1 MLGSHNSLTY
11 LPCRKWWMY
20 LINWAAK
27 CQSKTLSTQFHDGA
41 KYFDFRVRFKDG
53 KPVIAHGLIEY
64 KGNIDHKVAN
74 LNYLAEYFR
83 ETICLRFVLEYNKIP
98 EDFASQMASL
108 VDLVRYYRGKYPNIT
123 YTYIMSKWNE
133 RLIAS
138 YYKEDTPNLIHKYS
152 SVLKEKRFLWIP
164 YWYAKLHNKKT
175 RKTFKHVL
183 EDEDSKVLMLDY
195 INIK

>member
-27 CQSKTLSTQFHDGA
+27 CQSKTLNTQFHDGA

-64 KGNIDHKVAN
+64 KGNIDYMVAN
-74 LNYLAEYFR
+74 LNYFAEYFK
-83 ETICLRFVLEYNKIP
+83 ETIYLRFVLEYNKIP
-98 EDFASQMASL
+98 EDFASQIASL

-133 RLIAS
+133 QKVAT
-138 YYKEDTPNLIHKYS
+138 YYSKDTDTPTLIHKYS

-164 YWYAKLHNKKT
+164 YWYAKLHNK
-175 RKTFKHVL
+175 TFLHKYTKEVSS
-183 EDEDSKVLMLDY
+183 DSDVLMLDFV
-195 INIK
+195 

>member
-27 CQSKTLSTQFHDGA
+27 CQSKTLNTQFHDGA

-64 KGNIDHKVAN
+64 KGNIDYMVAN
-74 LNYLAEYFR
+74 LNYFAEYFK
-83 ETICLRFVLEYNKIP
+83 ETIYLRFVLEYNKIP
-98 EDFASQMASL
+98 EDFASQIASL
-108 VDLVRYYRGKYPNIT
+108 VNLVRYYRGKYPNIT

-133 RLIAS
+133 QKVAT
-138 YYKEDTPNLIHKYS
+138 YYSKDTDTPTLIHKYS

-164 YWYAKLHNKKT
+164 YWYAKLHNKKN
-175 RKTFKHVL
+175 RKTFKNTL
-183 EDEDSKVLMLDY
+183 EDKANRVLMLDFV
-195 INIK
+195 

>member
-27 CQSKTLSTQFHDGA
+27 CQSKTLNTQFHDGA
-41 KYFDFRVRFKDG
+41 KYFDFRVMFKDG
-53 KPVIAHGLIEY
+53 KPVIAQGLIEY
-64 KGNIDHKVAN
+64 KGNIDHMVAN
-74 LNYLAEYFR
+74 LNYFAEYFG
-83 ETICLRFVLEYNKIP
+83 ETIYLRFVLEYNKIP

-123 YTYIMSKWNE
+123 YTYVMSKWNE
-133 RLIAS
+133 QKVAT
-138 YYKEDTPNLIHKYS
+138 YYSKDTDTPTLIHKYS

-164 YWYAKLHNKKT
+164 YWYAKLHNK
-175 RKTFKHVL
+175 TFLHKYTKEVSS
-183 EDEDSKVLMLDY
+183 DSDVLMLDF
-195 INIK
+195 I

>member
-27 CQSKTLSTQFHDGA
+27 CQSKTLNTQFHDGA
-41 KYFDFRVRFKDG
+41 KYFDFRIRFKDG

-64 KGNIDHKVAN
+64 KGNIDYMVAN
-74 LNYLAEYFR
+74 LNYFAEYFK
-83 ETICLRFVLEYNKIP
+83 ETIYLRFVLEYNKIP
-98 EDFASQMASL
+98 EDFASQIASL
-108 VDLVRYYRGKYPNIT
+108 VNLVRYYREKYPNIT

-133 RLIAS
+133 QKVAT
-138 YYKEDTPNLIHKYS
+138 YYSKDTDTPTLIHKYS

-164 YWYAKLHNKKT
+164 YWYAKLHNKKN
-175 RKTFKHVL
+175 RKAFKHVL
-183 EDEDSKVLMLDY
+183 EDKDNKVLMLDFV
-195 INIK
+195 

>member
-27 CQSKTLSTQFHDGA
+27 CQSKTLNTQFHDGA

-64 KGNIDHKVAN
+64 KGNIDYMVAN
-74 LNYLAEYFR
+74 LNYLAEYFS
-83 ETICLRFVLEYNKIP
+83 ETIYLRFVLEYNKIP
-98 EDFASQMASL
+98 EDFASQIASL

-133 RLIAS
+133 QKVAT
-138 YYKEDTPNLIHKYS
+138 YYSKDTDTPTLIHKYS

-164 YWYAKLHNKKT
+164 YWYAKLHNK
-175 RKTFKHVL
+175 TFLHKYTKEVSS
-183 EDEDSKVLMLDY
+183 DSDVLMLDFV
-195 INIK
+195 

>member
-27 CQSKTLSTQFHDGA
+27 CQSKTLNTQFHDGA

-64 KGNIDHKVAN
+64 KGNIDYMVAN
-74 LNYLAEYFR
+74 LNYFAEYFK
-83 ETICLRFVLEYNKIP
+83 ETIYLRFVLEYNKIP
-98 EDFASQMASL
+98 EDFASQIASL
-108 VDLVRYYRGKYPNIT
+108 VNLVRYYRGKYPNIT

-133 RLIAS
+133 QKVAT
-138 YYKEDTPNLIHKYS
+138 YYSKDTDTPTLIHKYS

-164 YWYAKLHNKKT
+164 YWYAKLHNKKN
-175 RKTFKHVL
+175 RKAFKHVL
-183 EDEDSKVLMLDY
+183 EDEDSKVLMLDFV
-195 INIK
+195 

>member
-27 CQSKTLSTQFHDGA
+27 CQSKTLNEQFHNGA
-41 KYFDFRVRFKDG
+41 KYFDFRIRFKDG

-64 KGNIDHKVAN
+64 KGNIDYMVAN
-74 LNYLAEYFR
+74 LNYFAEYFK
-83 ETICLRFVLEYNKIP
+83 ETIYLRFVLEYNKIP
-98 EDFASQMASL
+98 EDFASQIASL
-108 VDLVRYYRGKYPNIT
+108 VNLVRYYRGKYPNIT

-133 RLIAS
+133 QKVAT
-138 YYKEDTPNLIHKYS
+138 YYSKDTDTPTLIHKYS

-164 YWYAKLHNKKT
+164 YWYARLHNKKN
-175 RKTFKHVL
+175 RKAFKHIL
-183 EDEDSKVLMLDY
+183 EDEDSKVLMLDFV
-195 INIK
+195 

>member
-27 CQSKTLSTQFHDGA
+27 CQSKTLNTQFHDGA

-64 KGNIDHKVAN
+64 KGNIDYMVAN
-74 LNYLAEYFR
+74 LNYLAEYFK
-83 ETICLRFVLEYNKIP
+83 ETIYLRFVLEYNKIP

-123 YTYIMSKWNE
+123 YTYVMSKWNE
-133 RLIAS
+133 QKVAT
-138 YYKEDTPNLIHKYS
+138 YYSKDTDTPTLIHKYS

-175 RKTFKHVL
+175 RKTFEYVL
-183 EDEDSKVLMLDY
+183 EDEDSKVLMLDFV
-195 INIK
+195 

>member
-27 CQSKTLSTQFHDGA
+27 CQSKTLNEQFHNGA
-41 KYFDFRVRFKDG
+41 KYFDFRIRFKDG

-64 KGNIDHKVAN
+64 KGNIDYMVAN
-74 LNYLAEYFR
+74 LNYFAEYFK
-83 ETICLRFVLEYNKIP
+83 ETIYLRFVLEYNKIP
-98 EDFASQMASL
+98 EDFASQIASL
-108 VDLVRYYRGKYPNIT
+108 VNLVRYYRGKYPNIT

-133 RLIAS
+133 QKVAT
-138 YYKEDTPNLIHKYS
+138 YYSKDTDTPTLIHKYS

-164 YWYAKLHNKKT
+164 YWYAKLHNKKN
-175 RKTFKHVL
+175 RKAFKHVL
-183 EDEDSKVLMLDY
+183 EDKDSKVLMLDFV
-195 INIK
+195 

>member
-27 CQSKTLSTQFHDGA
+27 CQSKTLNTQFHDGA

-64 KGNIDHKVAN
+64 KGNIDYMVAN

-83 ETICLRFVLEYNKIP
+83 ETIYLRFVLEYNKIP

-123 YTYIMSKWNE
+123 YTYVMSKWNE
-133 RLIAS
+133 QKVAT
-138 YYKEDTPNLIHKYS
+138 YYSKDTDTPTLIHKYS

-164 YWYAKLHNKKT
+164 YWYAKLHNK
-175 RKTFKHVL
+175 TFLHKYTKEVSS
-183 EDEDSKVLMLDY
+183 DSDVLMLDFV
-195 INIK
+195 

>member
-27 CQSKTLSTQFHDGA
+27 CQSKTLNTQFHDGA

-64 KGNIDHKVAN
+64 KGNIYNMVAN
-74 LNYLAEYFR
+74 LNYFAEYFG
-83 ETICLRFVLEYNKIP
+83 ETIYLRFVLEYNKIP

-108 VDLVRYYRGKYPNIT
+108 ADLVRYYRGKYPNIT
-123 YTYIMSKWNE
+123 YTYVMSKWNE
-133 RLIAS
+133 QKVAT
-138 YYKEDTPNLIHKYS
+138 YYSKDTDTPTLIHKYS

-164 YWYAKLHNKKT
+164 YWYAKLHNK
-175 RKTFKHVL
+175 TFLHKYTKEVSS
-183 EDEDSKVLMLDY
+183 DSDVLMLDFV
-195 INIK
+195 

>member
-27 CQSKTLSTQFHDGA
+27 CQSKTLNTQFHDGA

-64 KGNIDHKVAN
+64 KGNTDHMVAS
-74 LNYLAEYFR
+74 LNYFAEYFG
-83 ETICLRFVLEYNKIP
+83 ETIYLRFVLEYNKIP
-98 EDFASQMASL
+98 EDFASQIASL

-123 YTYIMSKWNE
+123 YTYVMSKWNE
-133 RLIAS
+133 QKVAT
-138 YYKEDTPNLIHKYS
+138 YYSKDTDTPTLIHKYS

-164 YWYAKLHNKKT
+164 YWYAKLHNKKN
-175 RKTFKHVL
+175 RKAFKHVL
-183 EDEDSKVLMLDY
+183 EDEDSKVLMLDFV
-195 INIK
+195 

>member
-27 CQSKTLSTQFHDGA
+27 CQSKTLNEQFHNGA
-41 KYFDFRVRFKDG
+41 KYFDFRIRFKDG

-64 KGNIDHKVAN
+64 KGNIDYMVAN
-74 LNYLAEYFR
+74 LNYFAEYFK
-83 ETICLRFVLEYNKIP
+83 ETIYLRFVLEYNKIP
-98 EDFASQMASL
+98 EDFASQIASL
-108 VDLVRYYRGKYPNIT
+108 VNLIRYYRGKYPNIT

-133 RLIAS
+133 QKVAT
-138 YYKEDTPNLIHKYS
+138 YYSKDTDTPTLIHKYS

-164 YWYAKLHNKKT
+164 YWYARLHNKKN
-175 RKTFKHVL
+175 RKAFKHIL
-183 EDEDSKVLMLDY
+183 EDEDSKVLMLDFV
-195 INIK
+195 